1 MDINLLSHLAW
12 WLGVPSKMLE
22 PYWPYIEQSLLNLND
37 LRIRNPAL
45 SDQYFRKLA
54 FLIMGHI
61 PPKAKASLRS
71 FLKATRRFVKRANP
85 ILPDMAPVKTTLWH
99 LTLANLKQRL
109 NEETTLPSLIKG
121 VGPAICITHDIDTI
135 DCYESVPA
143 LADLEQRY
151 GIPSVFNFLTAWD
164 YLYSP
169 DLAKKLHADGFEIG
183 LHGLTHDF
191 ALGYRSPKL
200 IRNHI
205 EKALDQLGVPAIG
218 YRAPA
223 FAISEKLIIILDE
236 LNFKYDSSVHTWHP
250 MYPSI
255 GLSFPYQYPS
265 TNLIE
270 FPLSIEDAMLFGDF
284 SLDEIRAIQYIE
296 NTLDAVIEIGG
307 VFILNIHPS
316 RIKTQL
322 SLVEAILK
330 IINKKNDKVLITTP
344 KTIIEKFADENFQ
357 G

>member
-1 MDINLLSHLAW
+1 MDTNLLSHLAW
-12 WLGVPSKMLE
+12 WLGVPSKILE
-22 PYWPYIEQSLLNLND
+22 PYRPYIEQSLLNLND
-37 LRIRNPAL
+37 LRIRNPTL

-54 FLIMGHI
+54 FLIMDHI
-61 PPKAKASLRS
+61 PKKNKASLRS
-71 FLKATRRFVKRANP
+71 ILKAIRRLVKRASP
-85 ILPDMAPVKTTLWH
+85 VLPDMAPVKTTSWH

-109 NEETTLPSLIKG
+109 NEDTTLPSLKKG
-121 VGPAICITHDIDTI
+121 LGPAICITHDIDTI

-223 FAISEKLIIILDE
+223 FAISEKLIKILDE

-265 TNLIE
+265 TSLIE
-270 FPLSIEDAMLFGDF
+270 FPLSIEDAMLFSDF
-284 SLDEIRAIQYIE
+284 HIEENHAIRYIE

-307 VFILNIHPS
+307 IFILNIHPS

-322 SLVEAILK
+322 WLVEAVLK
-330 IINKKNDKVLITTP
+330 SINEKKDKVLITTP
-344 KTIIEKFADENFQ
+344 RVIIEKFSDDFF
-357 G
+357 